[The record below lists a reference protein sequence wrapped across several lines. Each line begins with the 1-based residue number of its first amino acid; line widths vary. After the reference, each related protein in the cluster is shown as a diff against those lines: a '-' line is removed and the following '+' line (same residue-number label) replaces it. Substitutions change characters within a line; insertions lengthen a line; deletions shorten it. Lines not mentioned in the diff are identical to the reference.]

1 MFVTVA
7 DARGQSAGGGPAG
20 KGPRDSEERLF
31 IPTPLGIIE

>member
-7 DARGQSAGGGPAG
+7 DARGHSAGGGPAG
-20 KGPRDSEERLF
+20 KWPRDSDEGLF